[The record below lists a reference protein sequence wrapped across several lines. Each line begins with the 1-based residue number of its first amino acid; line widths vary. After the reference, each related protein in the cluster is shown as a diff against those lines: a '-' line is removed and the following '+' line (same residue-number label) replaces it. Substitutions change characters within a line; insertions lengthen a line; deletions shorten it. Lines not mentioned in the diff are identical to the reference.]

1 MKQRN
6 REEEEEEAEKMAKG
20 DVAETG
26 DVEMW
31 NREEEEE
38 AEEVAKGDVAKT
50 GDMEVSNCDFF
61 FCSDCLICS
70 RTGPAL
76 AETKR
81 ILSSDYF
88 LR

>member
-1 MKQRN
+1 
-6 REEEEEEAEKMAKG
+6 MAKG

-61 FCSDCLICS
+61 FVQI
-70 RTGPAL
+70 A
-76 AETKR
+76 
-81 ILSSDYF
+81 
-88 LR
+88 